1 MEATLLIA
9 SAIAQ
14 IREEAL
20 LAASQHNGHF
30 EFFESTVDNALG
42 YYTSHSS
49 PTRFFLSRARFVL
62 TTAGESVPA
71 SAQITK
77 NNKNQTHTHTHTKK
91 TKNRKTRV
99 VSLLRS
105 SHPLRVRVF
114 PADAAADAQ
123 HLGRGD
129 LIEQRHGLAGV
140 HHE

>member
-20 LAASQHNGHF
+20 LASSQYNGHF

-62 TTAGESVPA
+62 TTAGELVPLGGMVARERQMALSRKASWDPAAHVSVPWHA
-71 SAQITK
+71 LSA
-77 NNKNQTHTHTHTKK
+77 
-91 TKNRKTRV
+91 
-99 VSLLRS
+99 
-105 SHPLRVRVF
+105 
-114 PADAAADAQ
+114 
-123 HLGRGD
+123 
-129 LIEQRHGLAGV
+129 E
-140 HHE
+140 